1 MFSIVTQNWTLLDF
15 EGKVLHDFSPHTS
28 RDSTA
33 RGARSAR
40 AMRRQG
46 YDLPGTTKW
55 LPTAPVIV
63 WGRDS
68 ASELT
73 TMKAPVSSKKRAR
86 SKSAVETSGA
96 SLAAREARKRAAA
109 PAPAPRP
116 VRRRRRSGRSEA
128 TIAAILAAAENVV
141 LRSGV
146 HRVAILNVCKA
157 AGISRGTFYRYF
169 SAQDEL
175 LDALV
180 RHKREGFHRGLIQ
193 AMRAFSD
200 PDKRFDAFIEHLET
214 YLEHTQARQLLIVSP
229 EFALGFFHRFFHD
242 AVVRFQD
249 VLEIVFDAWEV
260 RLDAK
265 LDRELICELLIR
277 YVLSEHLAP
286 SGNDGRALPSRIRR
300 LIATLTAG
308 AGAPA
313 LRT

>member
-1 MFSIVTQNWTLLDF
+1 
-15 EGKVLHDFSPHTS
+15 
-28 RDSTA
+28 
-33 RGARSAR
+33 
-40 AMRRQG
+40 
-46 YDLPGTTKW
+46 
-55 LPTAPVIV
+55 
-63 WGRDS
+63 
-68 ASELT
+68 
-73 TMKAPVSSKKRAR
+73 
-86 SKSAVETSGA
+86 
-96 SLAAREARKRAAA
+96 
-109 PAPAPRP
+109 
-116 VRRRRRSGRSEA
+116 
-128 TIAAILAAAENVV
+128 
-141 LRSGV
+141 
-146 HRVAILNVCKA
+146 VAILNVCKA

-193 AMRAFSD
+193 ATRAFAD
-200 PDKRFDAFIEHLET
+200 PDERFDAFIEHLEN

-229 EFALGFFHRFFHD
+229 DL
-242 AVVRFQD
+242 
-249 VLEIVFDAWEV
+249 FDAWDE

-286 SGNDGRALPSRIRR
+286 SGNAGRALPARIKR

>member
-1 MFSIVTQNWTLLDF
+1 
-15 EGKVLHDFSPHTS
+15 
-28 RDSTA
+28 
-33 RGARSAR
+33 
-40 AMRRQG
+40 
-46 YDLPGTTKW
+46 
-55 LPTAPVIV
+55 
-63 WGRDS
+63 
-68 ASELT
+68 
-73 TMKAPVSSKKRAR
+73 MKAPVSKKKRATA
-86 SKSAVETSGA
+86 KSVVAA
-96 SLAAREARKRAAA
+96 STASVVARETRKRPAAPVSAPAAA
-109 PAPAPRP
+109 PASYPA
-116 VRRRRRSGRSEA
+116 RRRRRSRRSEA
-128 TIAAILAAAENVV
+128 TIAAILAAAEHVV

-193 AMRAFSD
+193 ATQAFTD
-200 PDKRFDAFIEHLET
+200 PDELFNAFIDHLET

-229 EFALGFFHRFFHD
+229 EFALSFFHRFFHD

-249 VLEIVFDAWEV
+249 LLEPVFDVWEE

-300 LIATLTAG
+300 LFATLTAG
-308 AGAPA
+308 AA
-313 LRT
+313 LPEIRT

>member
-1 MFSIVTQNWTLLDF
+1 
-15 EGKVLHDFSPHTS
+15 
-28 RDSTA
+28 
-33 RGARSAR
+33 
-40 AMRRQG
+40 
-46 YDLPGTTKW
+46 
-55 LPTAPVIV
+55 
-63 WGRDS
+63 
-68 ASELT
+68 
-73 TMKAPVSSKKRAR
+73 MKAPVSAKKRAK
-86 SKSAVETSGA
+86 SKPKAEAPKA
-96 SLAAREARKRAAA
+96 SSVARESRQRATA
-109 PAPAPRP
+109 PAPAPAP
-116 VRRRRRSGRSEA
+116 TAHPARRRRRSRRSEA
-128 TIAAILAAAENVV
+128 TIAAILEAAENVV

-193 AMRAFSD
+193 AIRDFSD
-200 PDKRFDAFIEHLET
+200 PDERFDAFVEHLET

-249 VLEIVFDAWEV
+249 VLATVFDAWDE

-277 YVLSEHLAP
+277 FVLSEHLAP
-286 SGNDGRALPSRIRR
+286 SGNAGRALPARIRR
-300 LIATLTAG
+300 LIIALTAG
-308 AGAPA
+308 ARAPA
-313 LRT
+313 VRS

>member
-1 MFSIVTQNWTLLDF
+1 M
-15 EGKVLHDFSPHTS
+15 
-28 RDSTA
+28 
-33 RGARSAR
+33 
-40 AMRRQG
+40 
-46 YDLPGTTKW
+46 
-55 LPTAPVIV
+55 
-63 WGRDS
+63 
-68 ASELT
+68 
-73 TMKAPVSSKKRAR
+73 MKAPITAKKRAR
-86 SKSAVETSGA
+86 AKPSTEPTKVSTAAKESRQRA
-96 SLAAREARKRAAA
+96 SA
-109 PAPAPRP
+109 PASTPTANPA
-116 VRRRRRSGRSEA
+116 RRRRRSRRSEA
-128 TIAAILAAAENVV
+128 TIAAILEAAENVI

-146 HRVAILNVCKA
+146 HRVAILTVCKA

-169 SAQDEL
+169 SALDEL

-193 AMRAFSD
+193 ATQGIAD
-200 PDKRFDAFIEHLET
+200 PDETFDAFIEHLES

-229 EFALGFFHRFFHD
+229 DFALGFFHRFFHD

-249 VLEIVFDAWEV
+249 VLASVFDAWDE

-286 SGNDGRALPSRIRR
+286 SGNAGRALPARIRR

-308 AGAPA
+308 ARAPA

>member
-1 MFSIVTQNWTLLDF
+1 MFSIVTQKRTLLDF
-15 EGKVLHDFSPHTS
+15 EGKVLHDFSAHTS
-28 RDSTA
+28 RDSNRT
-33 RGARSAR
+33 G
-40 AMRRQG
+40 
-46 YDLPGTTKW
+46 
-55 LPTAPVIV
+55 
-63 WGRDS
+63 GRDS
-68 ASELT
+68 ASELI
-73 TMKAPVSSKKRAR
+73 TMKAPVSSK
-86 SKSAVETSGA
+86 
-96 SLAAREARKRAAA
+96 KRAAA

-193 AMRAFSD
+193 ATQAFPD
-200 PDKRFDAFIEHLET
+200 PDKRFDAFIEHLEA

-260 RLDAK
+260 RLNAK

-286 SGNDGRALPSRIRR
+286 SGSDGRALPSRIRR
-300 LIATLTAG
+300 LVATLTAG
-308 AGAPA
+308 AAAPA

>member
-1 MFSIVTQNWTLLDF
+1 VTLLDIDS
-15 EGKVLHDFSPHTS
+15 KVLQDFSRRHGPRTAHGS
-28 RDSTA
+28 RD
-33 RGARSAR
+33 
-40 AMRRQG
+40 
-46 YDLPGTTKW
+46 P
-55 LPTAPVIV
+55 
-63 WGRDS
+63 
-68 ASELT
+68 
-73 TMKAPVSSKKRAR
+73 MKAPVSNKKRAR
-86 SKSAVETSGA
+86 SK
-96 SLAAREARKRAAA
+96 A
-109 PAPAPRP
+109 PAEPTKASTAAKESRPRATASASTPAANPA
-116 VRRRRRSGRSEA
+116 RRRRRSRRSEA
-128 TIAAILAAAENVV
+128 TIAAILEAAENVV

-193 AMRAFSD
+193 ATRAFSD
-200 PDKRFDAFIEHLET
+200 PDEKFDAFIEHLEN

-229 EFALGFFHRFFHD
+229 DFALGFFHRFFHD

-249 VLEIVFDAWEV
+249 VLASVFDAWDE

-286 SGNDGRALPSRIRR
+286 SGNAGRALPARIKRM
-300 LIATLTAG
+300 IATLTAG
-308 AGAPA
+308 ARAPA

>member
-1 MFSIVTQNWTLLDF
+1 VTLLDID
-15 EGKVLHDFSPHTS
+15 GKVLQDFSRKHGPKAHGS
-28 RDSTA
+28 RD
-33 RGARSAR
+33 
-40 AMRRQG
+40 
-46 YDLPGTTKW
+46 L
-55 LPTAPVIV
+55 
-63 WGRDS
+63 
-68 ASELT
+68 
-73 TMKAPVSSKKRAR
+73 MKTPVSAKKRAR
-86 SKSAVETSGA
+86 SKVPVEPSKA
-96 SLAAREARKRAAA
+96 STAAKESRPRATASTIA
-109 PAPAPRP
+109 NPA
-116 VRRRRRSGRSEA
+116 RRRRRSRRSEA
-128 TIAAILAAAENVV
+128 TIAAILEAAENVV

-193 AMRAFSD
+193 ATHAFAD
-200 PDKRFDAFIEHLET
+200 PDERFDAFIEHLEN

-229 EFALGFFHRFFHD
+229 DFALGFFHRFFHD

-249 VLEIVFDAWEV
+249 VLASVFDAWDE

-265 LDRELICELLIR
+265 LDRELVCELLIR

-286 SGNDGRALPSRIRR
+286 SGNAGRALPARIKR

-308 AGAPA
+308 ARAPA

>member
-1 MFSIVTQNWTLLDF
+1 
-15 EGKVLHDFSPHTS
+15 
-28 RDSTA
+28 
-33 RGARSAR
+33 
-40 AMRRQG
+40 
-46 YDLPGTTKW
+46 
-55 LPTAPVIV
+55 
-63 WGRDS
+63 
-68 ASELT
+68 
-73 TMKAPVSSKKRAR
+73 MKAPVSAKKRAK
-86 SKSAVETSGA
+86 SKPKADAPKA
-96 SLAAREARKRAAA
+96 SSAARESRQRATA
-109 PAPAPRP
+109 PAPVPTPAPHP
-116 VRRRRRSGRSEA
+116 ARRRRRSRRSEA
-128 TIAAILAAAENVV
+128 TIAAILEAAENVV

-193 AMRAFSD
+193 AMRTFSD
-200 PDKRFDAFIEHLET
+200 PDERFDAFVEHLET

-249 VLEIVFDAWEV
+249 VLATVFDAWDE

-277 YVLSEHLAP
+277 FVLSEHLAP
-286 SGNDGRALPSRIRR
+286 SGNAGRALPARIRR
-300 LIATLTAG
+300 LMVTLTAG
-308 AGAPA
+308 ARVPA
-313 LRT
+313 LKT

>member
-1 MFSIVTQNWTLLDF
+1 VTLLDIDS
-15 EGKVLHDFSPHTS
+15 KVLQDFSRKHGPRRAHGS
-28 RDSTA
+28 RD
-33 RGARSAR
+33 
-40 AMRRQG
+40 
-46 YDLPGTTKW
+46 L
-55 LPTAPVIV
+55 
-63 WGRDS
+63 
-68 ASELT
+68 
-73 TMKAPVSSKKRAR
+73 MKTPVSAKKRAR
-86 SKSAVETSGA
+86 SKVLVEPTKA
-96 SLAAREARKRAAA
+96 STAAKESRQRATASTPIA
-109 PAPAPRP
+109 NPA
-116 VRRRRRSGRSEA
+116 RRRRRSRRSEA
-128 TIAAILAAAENVV
+128 TIAAILEAAENVV

-193 AMRAFSD
+193 ATHAFAD
-200 PDKRFDAFIEHLET
+200 PDERFDAFIEHLEN

-229 EFALGFFHRFFHD
+229 DFALGFFHRFFHD

-249 VLEIVFDAWEV
+249 VLASVFDAWDE

-286 SGNDGRALPSRIRR
+286 SGNAGRALPARIKR

-308 AGAPA
+308 ARAPA
-313 LRT
+313 VRT

>member
-1 MFSIVTQNWTLLDF
+1 VGGI
-15 EGKVLHDFSPHTS
+15 KA
-28 RDSTA
+28 ST
-33 RGARSAR
+33 
-40 AMRRQG
+40 
-46 YDLPGTTKW
+46 
-55 LPTAPVIV
+55 V
-63 WGRDS
+63 
-68 ASELT
+68 
-73 TMKAPVSSKKRAR
+73 
-86 SKSAVETSGA
+86 
-96 SLAAREARKRAAA
+96 ARESRQRASA
-109 PAPAPRP
+109 PAPAPTQTP
-116 VRRRRRSGRSEA
+116 PSAASPTRRRRRSRRSEA
-128 TIAAILAAAENVV
+128 TIAAILEAAERVV

-193 AMRAFSD
+193 ATRAFAD
-200 PDKRFDAFIEHLET
+200 PDERFDAFIEHLEN

-249 VLEIVFDAWEV
+249 VLATVFDAWDE

-286 SGNDGRALPSRIRR
+286 SGNAGRALPARIKR
-300 LIATLTAG
+300 LVATLTAG
-308 AGAPA
+308 ARAPA

>member
-1 MFSIVTQNWTLLDF
+1 MKTPL
-15 EGKVLHDFSPHTS
+15 
-28 RDSTA
+28 ST
-33 RGARSAR
+33 
-40 AMRRQG
+40 
-46 YDLPGTTKW
+46 
-55 LPTAPVIV
+55 
-63 WGRDS
+63 
-68 ASELT
+68 
-73 TMKAPVSSKKRAR
+73 KKRTK
-86 SKSAVETSGA
+86 SKPAAEATKPSTV
-96 SLAAREARKRAAA
+96 ARESRQRATA
-109 PAPAPRP
+109 PAPASSPHP
-116 VRRRRRSGRSEA
+116 ARRRRRSSRSEA
-128 TIAAILAAAENVV
+128 TIAAILEAAENVV

-180 RHKREGFHRGLIQ
+180 RHKREGFHRGLVQ
-193 AMRAFSD
+193 ATLAFAD
-200 PDKRFDAFIEHLET
+200 PDERFDAFIEHLET

-249 VLEIVFDAWEV
+249 VLATVFDAWDE

-286 SGNDGRALPSRIRR
+286 SGNAGRALPARIKR

-308 AGAPA
+308 ARAPA

>member
-1 MFSIVTQNWTLLDF
+1 M
-15 EGKVLHDFSPHTS
+15 SPRIRPESKNMKT
-28 RDSTA
+28 
-33 RGARSAR
+33 
-40 AMRRQG
+40 
-46 YDLPGTTKW
+46 
-55 LPTAPVIV
+55 PVI
-63 WGRDS
+63 R
-68 ASELT
+68 
-73 TMKAPVSSKKRAR
+73 KKKRAG
-86 SKSAVETSGA
+86 SKSSVEPGKSSA
-96 SLAAREARKRAAA
+96 LAREARQRASA
-109 PAPAPRP
+109 PAPVAAPGP
-116 VRRRRRSGRSEA
+116 APHTVRRRRRSRRSEA

-193 AMRAFSD
+193 ATRAFAD
-200 PDKRFDAFIEHLET
+200 PDQRFDAFIEHLET
-214 YLEHTQARQLLIVSP
+214 YLEHTQARQLLIVAP

-249 VLEIVFDAWEV
+249 VLEMVFDAWEE
-260 RLDAK
+260 RLNAK

-286 SGNDGRALPSRIRR
+286 SGNVGRALPSRIKR

-308 AGAPA
+308 ASASA